1 MIITDTA
8 LTKIKSL
15 QEGNKA
21 LRVSVVG
28 GGCSGLSYRLSWVD
42 EPAEG
47 DKITNVDGV
56 MLVVDPKSYLFIQGI
71 ELDFSDGLDGQ
82 GFTFNNPQ
90 AKRTCGCGSSF
101 GV

>member
-42 EPAEG
+42 EQAEG